1 MRAFVFTDPALA
13 KHAGQFVWLS
23 IDTEKAGNA
32 AFSRK
37 YPIKAWPSMYVI
49 DPEKETIA
57 LRWVGAATV
66 GQLEKLFAQGE
77 QAVRRSRRGSEEAL
91 AKADDLYGAGN
102 YAAAIPAYQA
112 ALKALPAT
120 SPEYARA
127 VEALLFSLQVEKKYG
142 DCVAFAR
149 VAWPKLRGSSSGP
162 NLAATGLDCAMSQP
176 EDAAGRAAAI
186 SEFEGPVRTVVTN
199 AKRSLAADDIS
210 AFYGLLWDARK
221 EAKDE
226 VGAKKVAD
234 EWVGYLD
241 GVAGGITDPEQRTA
255 LDPNRLNAYQA
266 AGEIE
271 KAIPMLEQ
279 SEKDFPKDYNPPARL
294 ALVYL
299 MLKKGDE
306 ALAASDRALELVYG
320 PRRIRVLE
328 VRADIYAGRGD
339 AAAAEETL
347 QEAVKFA
354 DELPAGQRSDS
365 QVASLKKK
373 LEKAGL
379 ARAGAPSP

>member
-23 IDTEKAGNA
+23 IDTEKTSNA
-32 AFSRK
+32 AFSQK

-57 LRWVGAATV
+57 LRWVGGATV

-77 QAVRRSRRGSEEAL
+77 QAVGRGRRGSEDAL
-91 AKADDLYGAGN
+91 AKADNLYGAGK
-102 YAAAIPAYQA
+102 YSEAIPAYRD
-112 ALKALPAT
+112 ALKVIPVKAPD
-120 SPEYARA
+120 YARA
-127 VEALLFSLQVEKKYG
+127 TEALLFSLQFERNGKECVEL
-142 DCVAFAR
+142 A
-149 VAWPKLRGSSSGP
+149 
-162 NLAATGLDCAMSQP
+162 LAALPGFRGTPAALSMVSGGLICAL
-176 EDAAGRAAAI
+176 AAPAGIPGRAEAI
-186 SEFEGPVRTVVTN
+186 TALEPEARAILADPRFPM
-199 AKRSLAADDIS
+199 AADDRS
-210 AFYGLLWDARK
+210 ALYELVAEARTD
-221 EAKDE
+221 AKDE
-226 VGAKKVAD
+226 AGAKKVTE
-234 EWVGYLD
+234 EWVAYLD
-241 GVAGGITDPEQRTA
+241 GVAAGVTDPEQRTA
-255 LDPNRLNAYQA
+255 LDPNRLNAYMT
-266 AGEIE
+266 AGEVE

-279 SEKDFPKDYNPPARL
+279 SQRDFPTDYNPPARL

-299 MLKKGDE
+299 RLKRYDE

-339 AAAAEETL
+339 GAAAQKTL
-347 QEAVKFA
+347 QEAVTFA

-373 LEKAGL
+373 LDAAGL
-379 ARAGAPSP
+379 ARAGAP